1 MKLFRTLVP
10 AAFLALMSGLAA
22 LPLPASAH
30 SVDHN
35 PIVVAHAGQW
45 YAIGGAFSSRANAQ
59 RRARQLGEDYWV
71 PMYSNRCPNFTP
83 DLWLVVT
90 GPYHRDQA
98 AAFASGA
105 PHVGAYAK
113 SCY

>member
-1 MKLFRTLVP
+1 MKPFCTFIP
-10 AAFLALMSGLAA
+10 AALAVLLSGLAIF
-22 LPLPASAH
+22 PLPALAH
-30 SVDHN
+30 SEIQD

-59 RRARQLGEDYWV
+59 RRAAQLGEDYWV
-71 PMYSNRCPNFTP
+71 PMSSNRCPNFTP
-83 DLWLVVT
+83 NLWLAVT

-98 AAFASGA
+98 RAFASGA

-113 SCY
+113 NCY

>member
-1 MKLFRTLVP
+1 MKPFRSLAPV
-10 AAFLALMSGLAA
+10 AFLALMSGLAA
-22 LPLPASAH
+22 TPFPASAH
-30 SVDHN
+30 SVDRK
-35 PIVVAHAGQW
+35 PIVVSHAGQW
-45 YAIGGAFSSRANAQ
+45 YAIGGAFRSRANAQ